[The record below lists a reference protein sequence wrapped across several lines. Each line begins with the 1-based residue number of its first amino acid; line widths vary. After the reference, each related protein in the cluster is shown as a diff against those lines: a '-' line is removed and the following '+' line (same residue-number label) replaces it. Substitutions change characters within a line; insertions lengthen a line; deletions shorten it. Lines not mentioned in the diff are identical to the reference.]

1 MSCVEL
7 TDDDFDADDHDNTD
21 EDGDIDDEVFIK
33 EEDEILCCDFIVLS
47 VRLLKSPPW
56 HTVFNASLKVFH
68 LLIMMVVNF
77 DLNFSLTLKLRISL
91 DRWS

>member
-1 MSCVEL
+1 MIL
-7 TDDDFDADDHDNTD
+7 MPMMMTTQMTTMILMKRR
-21 EDGDIDDEVFIK
+21 GK
-33 EEDEILCCDFIVLS
+33 ILCCDFIVLS

-56 HTVFNASLKVFH
+56 HTVFNALLKVFH